1 VKHLRTCSALLAALL
16 GGLLVLPLAA
26 AALLLAGMARLT
38 AWIAARLEPPHLAW
52 NELIEFDPELGW
64 KPKPMLDVHY
74 LADRDPE
81 VFHVVTDA
89 DGWPGRHGIE
99 ESEIVVFG
107 DSFAFGFGV
116 DAEKSFAAEGPGP
129 RVKAIG
135 APGYNG
141 VQELMLMQ
149 QLAPSL
155 AGKLV
160 VWLLYYGNDLY
171 DNLSPEMS
179 GYRTPFLARS
189 GNREAEWEI
198 VNHHVTDEP
207 WTSSGRRET
216 ARQLADLH
224 SDTELAR
231 RAFSACAHLVEQA
244 REACK
249 HAGASL
255 VVVGLPTP
263 RVLSPRWLERIAAHA
278 SGERSLDPSLPD
290 RELARICQQADV
302 PFVAGRDHFTVGHY
316 RPVDD
321 HWNERGHRVMRELL
335 SGLLRRYA
343 GSETAPT
350 SVQRERPE
358 VSS

>member
-1 VKHLRTCSALLAALL
+1 MKNLRTVSAFVAALV
-16 GGLLVLPLAA
+16 GGVLVLPVAVV
-26 AALLLAGMARLT
+26 ALLLFGMARLT
-38 AWIAARLEPPHLAW
+38 GWIAARLEPPHLPW
-52 NELIEFDPELGW
+52 NELIAFDPELGW
-64 KPKPMLDVHY
+64 KPKPDLDVYY

-89 DGWPGRHGIE
+89 DGWPGRRRID
-99 ESEIVVFG
+99 ESDVVVFG

-116 DAEKSFAAEGPGP
+116 DAERSFAADGPGP

-141 VQELMLMQ
+141 VQELLWMRK
-149 QLAPSL
+149 LAPAL

-179 GYRTPFLARS
+179 GYRTPFLGRA
-189 GNREAEWEI
+189 GGDDGAWEI
-198 VNHHVTDEP
+198 VTRHVSDRP
-207 WTSSGRRET
+207 WTSSGRRES

-263 RVLSPRWLERIAAHA
+263 RVLQPRWLERLAAHA
-278 SGERSLDPSLPD
+278 SAERRLDPGLPD
-290 RELARICQQADV
+290 RELARICQQAGV
-302 PFVAGRDHFTVGHY
+302 PFVAGRDHFTSEHY

-335 SGLLRRYA
+335 AELLQRHA
-343 GSETAPT
+343 G
-350 SVQRERPE
+350 
-358 VSS
+358 

>member
-1 VKHLRTCSALLAALL
+1 MNLRTVSALLAAVV
-16 GGLLVLPLAA
+16 GGVLVLPLAVT
-26 AALLLAGMARLT
+26 ALVLAGMARLT
-38 AWIAARLEPPHLAW
+38 AWIAARIEPAHVEW
-52 NELIEFDPELGW
+52 GDLIAYDPALGW
-64 KPKPMLDVHY
+64 KPKPDQDVHY

-89 DGWPGRHGIE
+89 DGWPGRQ
-99 ESEIVVFG
+99 SLASSDVVCFG

-116 DAEKSFAAEGPGP
+116 DAENSFAADGPGP

-149 QLAPSL
+149 QLAPRL

-189 GNREAEWEI
+189 GNADSEWRI
-198 VNHHVTDEP
+198 VTEHVNESP
-207 WTSSGRRET
+207 WTTSGRRET

-231 RAFSACAHLVEQA
+231 RAFSACAHLIEQG
-244 REACK
+244 REVCK

-263 RVLSPRWLERIAAHA
+263 RVLSPRWLARIASHA
-278 SGERSLDPSLPD
+278 SGERTLDPELPD

-302 PFVAGRDHFTVGHY
+302 PFVAGREHFTADHF

-321 HWNERGHRVMRELL
+321 HWNESGHRVMRALL
-335 SGLLRRYA
+335 ADLLRRHA
-343 GSETAPT
+343 
-350 SVQRERPE
+350 V
-358 VSS
+358 

>member
-1 VKHLRTCSALLAALL
+1 MNPRTVSALLAALV
-16 GGLLVLPLAA
+16 GAVLVLPVAA
-26 AALLLAGMARLT
+26 VALVLFAMARAT
-38 AWIAARLEPPHLAW
+38 AWIAARLEPTALAW
-52 NELIEFDPELGW
+52 SELIAYHPGLGW
-64 KPKPMLDVHY
+64 KPRPDLDVHY

-89 DGWPGRHGIE
+89 DGWPGRGSLA

-107 DSFAFGFGV
+107 DSFAFGFGI
-116 DAEKSFAAEGPGP
+116 DAERSFAAGVSP

-141 VQELMLMQ
+141 AQELLAMRE
-149 QLAPSL
+149 LAPAL

-160 VWLLYYGNDLY
+160 VWLVYYGNDLY

-179 GYRTPFLARS
+179 GYRTPFLARPGDGS
-189 GNREAEWEI
+189 AGGDGGWEI
-198 VNHHVTDEP
+198 VTRHVSEKP

-216 ARQLADLH
+216 ARLLADLH

-231 RAFSACAHLVEQA
+231 RAFSACAYLVEQA

-263 RVLSPRWLERIAAHA
+263 RTLSAHWLERLAAHA
-278 SGERSLDPSLPD
+278 SSERPIDPALPD
-290 RELARICQQADV
+290 RELSRICQQAGV
-302 PFVAGRDHFTVGHY
+302 PFVSGRQHFSAAHY

-321 HWNERGHRVMRELL
+321 HWNEEGHRVMRQLL
-335 SGLLRRYA
+335 ADLLRRSPGCEPA
-343 GSETAPT
+343 
-350 SVQRERPE
+350 
-358 VSS
+358 